1 MGFEH
6 KAFSQH
12 KTAADSVIRQ
22 KKNET
27 LFFLFIHLG
36 IFVISEVQNIS
47 F

>member
-6 KAFSQH
+6 KVFSEH
-12 KTAADSVIRQ
+12 KRLQIQSLG
-22 KKNET
+22 KKKMI
-27 LFFLFIHLG
+27 FFLFIHLG

>member
-6 KAFSQH
+6 KVFSEH
-12 KTAADSVIRQ
+12 KTAADSIIRQ
-22 KKNET
+22 KKNDF
-27 LFFLFIHLG
+27 FFLFIHLG